1 MSFKALLVSALLGS
15 CAAFSLSPARPA
27 QRRAAP
33 SVVRMASATD
43 TKAILKRTLERT
55 VEVGLLT
62 KLANTGLLRKASN
75 AGVKFADLE
84 PLLKLADDQGL
95 LYVLDAVSEDAL
107 PLLPTLVE
115 TAPAVLPLAAGALSI
130 PAPLYFLL
138 ALGCPLGA
146 PPNMQR
152 LSPPP
157 LYVSFSG
164 DCRPKSVCTPTF
176 APSPLLRF
184 QTYMTNLFWLPLNR
198 HSS

>member
-55 VEVGLLT
+55 DEVGLLT

-146 PPNMQR
+146 YEITQIIPDDTVVNIALQT
-152 LSPPP
+152 LLAVP
-157 LYVSFSG
+157 LATAFPV
-164 DCRPKSVCTPTF
+164 
-176 APSPLLRF
+176 
-184 QTYMTNLFWLPLNR
+184 LFGGVGVVAGKIQ
-198 HSS
+198 S